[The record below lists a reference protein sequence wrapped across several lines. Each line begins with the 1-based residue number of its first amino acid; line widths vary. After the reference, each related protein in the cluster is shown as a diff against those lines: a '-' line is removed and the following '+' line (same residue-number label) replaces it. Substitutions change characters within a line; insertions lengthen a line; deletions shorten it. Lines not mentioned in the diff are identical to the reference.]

1 MKRLFLILLL
11 SFIALSAGAVDDLL
25 HVKRFL
31 GYAEVAQESLSVRDM
46 YYWSVGTQVNGS
58 GYIFGASQ
66 EFSSG
71 VSQADY
77 RICTYEDG
85 SPIFED
91 GKYFFN
97 ITSRM
102 AGVIQTIYSYDVNT
116 CRFTLVGMLQGYKD
130 GHPHEIV
137 APHVIYNRQDGMW
150 YVFAHWEDPH
160 HLCVGKCYRDPR
172 YGYNEVHASL
182 LDYEDRIK
190 GDTLPEFLVKN
201 KIKKVMP
208 HTKRFSINFNRLTGK
223 LPDWLLYHPSLDIW
237 LPYSLVFQQEG
248 YDQQGNMAKFDNEP
262 ANLDYYYQLYP
273 FKKQYNEEE
282 ME

>member
-1 MKRLFLILLL
+1 MKKLFLISLL
-11 SFIALSAGAVDDLL
+11 SFIALSVGAVDDLL

-31 GYAEVAQESLSVRDM
+31 GYAEVADESLDVRDK

-58 GYIFGASQ
+58 GYIFSASQ

-71 VSQADY
+71 VAQADY

-97 ITSRM
+97 ISSRM
-102 AGVIQTIYSYDVNT
+102 AGVSQTIYSYDVNT

-130 GHPHEIV
+130 GHPHEIT
-137 APHVIYNRQDGMW
+137 APHIIYNRQDGMW

-172 YGYNEVHASL
+172 YGYNEVHATL

-190 GDTLPEFLVKN
+190 GDEDNFIYYDSDRKKWVLVYS
-201 KIKKVMP
+201 KKADTMAKQESKYIDRGYKMVCSQDEVK
-208 HTKRFSINFNRLTGK
+208 TLTGINVVIE
-223 LPDWLLYHPSLDIW
+223 LGVNLI
-237 LPYSLVFQQEG
+237 
-248 YDQQGNMAKFDNEP
+248 MAP
-262 ANLDYYYQLYP
+262 VIVRLIRIG
-273 FKKQYNEEE
+273 KK
-282 ME
+282 